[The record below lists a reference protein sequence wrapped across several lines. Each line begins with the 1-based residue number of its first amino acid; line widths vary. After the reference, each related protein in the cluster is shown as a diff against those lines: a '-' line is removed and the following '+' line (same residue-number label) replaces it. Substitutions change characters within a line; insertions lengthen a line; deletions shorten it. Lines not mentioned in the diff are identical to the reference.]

1 MRLHHLLGASGMER
15 GCPALACLSSQQR
28 MDPAAAMGRQIS
40 DQDLDA
46 REPLLLGQRSSAAAA
61 QTGLASG

>member
-1 MRLHHLLGASGMER
+1 
-15 GCPALACLSSQQR
+15 